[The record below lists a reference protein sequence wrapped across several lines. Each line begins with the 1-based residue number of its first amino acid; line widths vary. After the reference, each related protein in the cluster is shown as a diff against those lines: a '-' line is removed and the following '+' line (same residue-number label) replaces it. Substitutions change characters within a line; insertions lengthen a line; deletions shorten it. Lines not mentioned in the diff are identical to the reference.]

1 MITDD
6 EFQRISVYLKHKC
19 GIDMADKKKIVDGR
33 LGNYVKNMGWKN
45 YHEYMDALERDS
57 SGRLERELLNYL
69 TTNYTYFMREFEH
82 LEFFKKEVLPWLKQ
96 KESGTKD
103 LRVWCGAA
111 STGEEP
117 YMIAMVIKEFFGI
130 EGASWDTKILATD
143 ISMQV
148 LQQAFQGIYSGD
160 KLNSLPALWKKRF
173 FRKMKGQGVQM
184 YQVCDE
190 LKKEVVF
197 RQFNLMNPFPFKKKM
212 HAVFL
217 RNVMIYFDEKTKK
230 ELLQKVY
237 NLLQPGGY
245 LFIGMTESI
254 NREAVPFQAVEP
266 SVFRKPL

>member
-1 MITDD
+1 
-6 EFQRISVYLKHKC
+6 
-19 GIDMADKKKIVDGR
+19 
-33 LGNYVKNMGWKN
+33 
-45 YHEYMDALERDS
+45 
-57 SGRLERELLNYL
+57 
-69 TTNYTYFMREFEH
+69 
-82 LEFFKKEVLPWLKQ
+82 
-96 KESGTKD
+96 
-103 LRVWCGAA
+103 
-111 STGEEP
+111 
-117 YMIAMVIKEFFGI
+117 
-130 EGASWDTKILATD
+130 
-143 ISMQV
+143 
-148 LQQAFQGIYSGD
+148 
-160 KLNSLPALWKKRF
+160 
-173 FRKMKGQGVQM
+173 M